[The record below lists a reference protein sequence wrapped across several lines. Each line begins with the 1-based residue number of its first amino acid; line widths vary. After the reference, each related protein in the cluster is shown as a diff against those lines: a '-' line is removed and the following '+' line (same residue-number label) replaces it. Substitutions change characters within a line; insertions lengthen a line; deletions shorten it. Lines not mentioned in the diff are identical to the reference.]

1 MYKDLQQ
8 IVPTQKRA
16 EINDKILYCID
27 THNKAVTSEVVY
39 NCYTG
44 AGGLHNLSFNDFNN
58 FHDYTEAKKEFEMG
72 QFFTPHAVCQLM
84 VEMAAPSQS
93 DRVADFCCGMGNFF
107 NWLPDGTYT
116 YGSEL
121 DPKAVKVARFLYPDA
136 HIECRD
142 ILYAAPEGKFDFV
155 FGNPPFNL
163 KWQVN
168 NLPVLSQLYYC
179 QKAAEYLNPGGL
191 LLLVVPA
198 SFLADG
204 FWNKSMIS
212 EINDRFNFIG
222 QCKLESDTFGE
233 YQVTIETKIMA
244 FQRKSDHLEN
254 VAYSSAFCFPY
265 GSSYPCGTSP

>member
-121 DPKAVKVARFLYPDA
+121 DPKAVRWHASCIRT
-136 HIECRD
+136 HISNAG
-142 ILYAAPEGKFDFV
+142 IFSM
-155 FGNPPFNL
+155 PPR
-163 KWQVN
+163 
-168 NLPVLSQLYYC
+168 
-179 QKAAEYLNPGGL
+179 KASLTL
-191 LLLVVPA
+191 
-198 SFLADG
+198 FLA
-204 FWNKSMIS
+204 IP
-212 EINDRFNFIG
+212 
-222 QCKLESDTFGE
+222 
-233 YQVTIETKIMA
+233 
-244 FQRKSDHLEN
+244 HLI
-254 VAYSSAFCFPY
+254 
-265 GSSYPCGTSP
+265 